1 MKEPSLG
8 FDNEALIITLYLF
21 SVIKLKQLSFKYL
34 IRNLCEMR
42 PIGSY
47 FSELP
52 TNEESRSKD
61 ANVCSYV
68 WAECGYRSI
77 LIYRPGSFH
86 LK

>member
-21 SVIKLKQLSFKYL
+21 SVIKLKHLSFEYL

-42 PIGSY
+42 PVGLY

-52 TNEESRSKD
+52 TP
-61 ANVCSYV
+61 
-68 WAECGYRSI
+68 
-77 LIYRPGSFH
+77 LT
-86 LK
+86 